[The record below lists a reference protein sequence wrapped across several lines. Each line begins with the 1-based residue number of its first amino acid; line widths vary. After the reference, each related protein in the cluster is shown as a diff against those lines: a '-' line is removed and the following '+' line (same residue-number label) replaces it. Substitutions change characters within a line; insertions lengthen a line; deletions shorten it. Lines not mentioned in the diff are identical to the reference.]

1 MTFSISVI
9 IPVYNAEDFIKK
21 TIASV
26 LIHPEVKEIVL
37 VNDGSIDGSLL
48 IIEELKK
55 SDDRIQ
61 IFHHEG
67 AVNKGRSASRN
78 LGITKARFNYISF
91 LDADDFY
98 LENRFERDKELLQ
111 DQLIDGTYN
120 AVGFHLYRNI
130 NAIEAHHFKVATLK
144 KAVVPELL
152 FENIV
157 SSKLGYLHLNGITV
171 KRSVFDIIGFF
182 NVDLKV
188 AEDSDLIFKLS
199 LKTNLV
205 ASSIDTIVAKRGV
218 HETNIFNQDD
228 IYENYNV
235 MLYES
240 MIDWGT
246 ANNIQLEK
254 IELLVNTLWV
264 VKFRHEANML
274 SYIAYWMR
282 LQIKWPR
289 LFGSYLSIKYFPL
302 VRLRKQLFPSMF
314 K

>member
-1 MTFSISVI
+1 MTFTISVI
-9 IPVYNAEDFIKK
+9 IPVYNAEQFIEK
-21 TIASV
+21 AVSSA
-26 LIHPEVKEIVL
+26 LIFTEVQEV
-37 VNDGSIDGSLL
+37 VVVDDGSTDKSLAL
-48 IIEELKK
+48 LKVLQ
-55 SDDRIQ
+55 SQDDRVYIYC
-61 IFHHEG
+61 HEEHK
-67 AVNKGRSASRN
+67 NKGRSATRN
-78 LGITKARFNYISF
+78 LGITKATSNYISF

-228 IYENYNV
+228 IYENYNL

-240 MIDWGT
+240 MIGWGT
-246 ANNIQLEK
+246 ANNIRLEK
-254 IELLVNTLWV
+254 IELLINTLWV
-264 VKFRHEANML
+264 LKFRQEANML
-274 SYIAYWMR
+274 SYIAYWIR

-289 LFGSYLSIKYFPL
+289 LIGSYLSIKYFPL
-302 VRLRKQLFPSMF
+302 VRLRKQIFPKIF